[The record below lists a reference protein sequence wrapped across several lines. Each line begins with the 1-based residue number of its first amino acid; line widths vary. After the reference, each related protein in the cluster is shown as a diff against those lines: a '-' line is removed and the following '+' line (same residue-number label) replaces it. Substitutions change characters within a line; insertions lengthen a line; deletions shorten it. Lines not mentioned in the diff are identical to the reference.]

1 MKLSHAL
8 TAAITFAS
16 LTTLALPQ
24 AKFSGAYFAS
34 GKVISMTSGCP
45 KGAMCIVAST
55 KVNLLIN
62 LNGCTDQ
69 LLDFSSQV
77 VRGIDGK
84 TKLIISAIGG
94 ANPTSLTARCIAA
107 STQTAS
113 VIVLHNLDS
122 VEFMVS
128 NKK

>member
-1 MKLSHAL
+1 MKISTTL
-8 TAAITFAS
+8 TALITFAS
-16 LTTLALPQ
+16 LSTLALPQ

-34 GKVISMTSGCP
+34 GKVVSITSGCP
-45 KGAMCIVAST
+45 KGAMCIIASS

-69 LLDFSSQV
+69 LLDFSSKV
-77 VRGIDGK
+77 VRSDDGK
-84 TKLIISAIGG
+84 TKLIVSAIGG

-107 STQTAS
+107 PTQTAS
-113 VIVLHNLDS
+113 VVVLERLDS

>member
-1 MKLSHAL
+1 MKISTTL
-8 TAAITFAS
+8 TAQITFAS
-16 LTTLALPQ
+16 LTTLALPK

-34 GKVISMTSGCP
+34 GKVVSITSGCP
-45 KGAMCIVAST
+45 KGAMCIIASS

-69 LLDFSSQV
+69 LLDFSSKV
-77 VRGIDGK
+77 VRSDDGK
-84 TKLIISAIGG
+84 TKLIVSAIGG

-107 STQTAS
+107 PTQKVS
-113 VIVLHNLDS
+113 VVVLERLDS

-128 NKK
+128 NRK

>member
-1 MKLSHAL
+1 MKISTTL
-8 TAAITFAS
+8 TALITFAS
-16 LTTLALPQ
+16 LSTLALPQ

-34 GKVISMTSGCP
+34 GKVVSITSGCP
-45 KGAMCIVAST
+45 KGAMCIIASS

-69 LLDFSSQV
+69 LLDFSSKV
-77 VRGIDGK
+77 VRSDDGK
-84 TKLIISAIGG
+84 TKLIVSAIGG

-107 STQTAS
+107 PTQTAS
-113 VIVLHNLDS
+113 VVVLERLDS

-128 NKK
+128 NRK